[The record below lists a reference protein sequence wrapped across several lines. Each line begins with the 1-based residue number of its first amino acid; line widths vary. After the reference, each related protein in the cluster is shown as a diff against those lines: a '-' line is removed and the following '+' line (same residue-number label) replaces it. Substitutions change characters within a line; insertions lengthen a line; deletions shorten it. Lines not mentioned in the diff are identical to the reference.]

1 MAAPPLLSISDIGV
15 NLGDRWLLR
24 HVDLSLSAGDR
35 LALVGRNGAGK
46 SSLMKLIAGS
56 QEPDEG
62 SRWVAPGVQVA
73 YLPQTPTF
81 SGSMSLASYV
91 IQGLKNERENG
102 PENGPE
108 NGLGRDE
115 NISDSMHRADAMLM
129 RMNMDPARMTDG
141 LSGGERRRVSLAR
154 ALITNPDILL
164 LDEPTNHLDLPTI
177 EWLEGLLK
185 ERGGALVLI
194 SHDRAFLRSL
204 GNGII
209 WINQGNLRRREGAF
223 EQFEDWSEGIMTE
236 ESVRLR
242 KLDKRIAD
250 ETRWSHQGISARRK
264 RNQGRMRELAELRVQ
279 RIRDGGNMSRQMS
292 MTTGNAG
299 GGGQVVLEAR
309 NITITVPG
317 AIPQDEPHMLV
328 SHFNAIVKRG
338 DRLGIVGPNG
348 AGKSTLLRVMLG
360 EMEPSAGHVKIGFGL
375 LPAYFDQNRTQLNP
389 DANPWTTLCPDG
401 GETVE
406 VGGKPR
412 HVTSYLRDFLF
423 DDHKMTQRVGTL
435 SGGEQNR
442 LMLARIFAQPH
453 NFLVLDEPTNDLD
466 LESMDLLQEVVA
478 DYDGTVMIVSHD
490 RDFLDRTVSG
500 VLAFEEQGRITPHA
514 GGYSDYLSR
523 RTALAKADS
532 KQRKAKKKPAQ
543 EKPSGPQ
550 KERLS
555 YKQTYLLKTLPEE
568 MSRLEAAIAT
578 AAEKLGD
585 MTFFAKDPDAYQA
598 LSAQM
603 DADNTAFCEAEE
615 MWLEL
620 EILRETI
627 EDNPS

>member
-91 IQGLKNERENG
+91 IQGLENG

-129 RMNMDPARMTDG
+129 RMNMEPARMTDG

-154 ALITNPDILL
+154 VLITNPDILL

-279 RIRDGGNMSRQMS
+279 RIRDGGSMSRQMS
-292 MTTGNAG
+292 MTTGNAE

-523 RTALAKADS
+523 HTALAKADS

>member
-102 PENGPE
+102 PENG
-108 NGLGRDE
+108 LGRNE

-279 RIRDGGNMSRQMS
+279 RIRDGGSMSRQMS
-292 MTTGNAG
+292 MTTGNAE

>member
-91 IQGLKNERENG
+91 IQGL
-102 PENGPE
+102 E

-279 RIRDGGNMSRQMS
+279 RIRDGGSMSRQMS
-292 MTTGNAG
+292 MTTGNAE

-627 EDNPS
+627 EDNSS

>member
-91 IQGLKNERENG
+91 IQGLKNE
-102 PENGPE
+102 PE

-279 RIRDGGNMSRQMS
+279 RIRDGGSMSRQMS
-292 MTTGNAG
+292 MTTGNAE

>member
-91 IQGLKNERENG
+91 IQGLKNER
-102 PENGPE
+102 ENGPE

-279 RIRDGGNMSRQMS
+279 RIRDGGSMSRQMS
-292 MTTGNAG
+292 MTTGNAE

-317 AIPQDEPHMLV
+317 AIPQDKPHMLV

>member
-91 IQGLKNERENG
+91 IQGLK
-102 PENGPE
+102 NGPE

-279 RIRDGGNMSRQMS
+279 RIRDGGSMSRQMS
-292 MTTGNAG
+292 MTTGNAE

-317 AIPQDEPHMLV
+317 ATPQDEPHMLV

-466 LESMDLLQEVVA
+466 LESIDLLQEVVA

>member
-24 HVDLSLSAGDR
+24 HIDLSLSAGDR

-81 SGSMSLASYV
+81 SSSMSLASYV
-91 IQGLKNERENG
+91 IQGLENE
-102 PENGPE
+102 PE
-108 NGLGRDE
+108 NGLERDE
-115 NISDSMHRADAMLM
+115 DISDSTHRADAMLM

-154 ALITNPDILL
+154 VLITNPDILL

-279 RIRDGGNMSRQMS
+279 RIRDGGSMSRQMS
-292 MTTGNAG
+292 MTTGNAE

-523 RTALAKADS
+523 HTALAKADS

>member
-91 IQGLKNERENG
+91 IQGLKNERENE

-279 RIRDGGNMSRQMS
+279 RIRDGGSMSRQMS
-292 MTTGNAG
+292 MTTGNAE

-309 NITITVPG
+309 NITITVPD
-317 AIPQDEPHMLV
+317 AIPQVEPHMLV

-423 DDHKMTQRVGTL
+423 DDHKMTQRIGTL

>member
-91 IQGLKNERENG
+91 IQGLKNE

-108 NGLGRDE
+108 NRLGRDE

-279 RIRDGGNMSRQMS
+279 RIRDGGSMSRQMS
-292 MTTGNAG
+292 MTTGNAE

>member
-91 IQGLKNERENG
+91 IQGLKNE

-154 ALITNPDILL
+154 ALVTNPDILL

-279 RIRDGGNMSRQMS
+279 RIRDGGSMSRQMS
-292 MTTGNAG
+292 MTTGNAE

-532 KQRKAKKKPAQ
+532 KQRKAKKKQAQ

>member
-62 SRWVAPGVQVA
+62 RRWVAPGVQVA

-91 IQGLKNERENG
+91 IQGLENERENG
-102 PENGPE
+102 PK

-129 RMNMDPARMTDG
+129 RMEMDPARMTDG

-185 ERGGALVLI
+185 ERGGALILI

-279 RIRDGGNMSRQMS
+279 RIRDGGSMSRQMS
-292 MTTGNAG
+292 MTTGNAE

-317 AIPQDEPHMLV
+317 ATPQDEPHMLV

-360 EMEPSAGHVKIGFGL
+360 EMEPSAGHVKIGLGL

-412 HVTSYLRDFLF
+412 HVTSYLHDFLF

-478 DYDGTVMIVSHD
+478 DYDGTVMVVSHD

-627 EDNPS
+627 EGNPS

>member
-91 IQGLKNERENG
+91 IQGLKNE

-279 RIRDGGNMSRQMS
+279 RIRDGGSMSRQMS
-292 MTTGNAG
+292 MTTGNAE

-309 NITITVPG
+309 NITITVPD

>member
-91 IQGLKNERENG
+91 IQGLKNER
-102 PENGPE
+102 ENGPE

-279 RIRDGGNMSRQMS
+279 RIRDGGSMSRQMS
-292 MTTGNAG
+292 MTTGNAE

>member
-1 MAAPPLLSISDIGV
+1 MAAPPLLSISDNGV

-73 YLPQTPTF
+73 YLPQIPTF
-81 SGSMSLASYV
+81 AGSMSLASYV
-91 IQGLKNERENG
+91 IQGLENR
-102 PENGPE
+102 
-108 NGLGRDE
+108 LGKDDD
-115 NISDSMHRADAMLM
+115 ISSRTHQADAMLM

-141 LSGGERRRVSLAR
+141 LSGGDRRRVSLAR
-154 ALITNPDILL
+154 ALVTDPDILL

-209 WINQGNLRRREGAF
+209 WINQGKLRRREGAF
-223 EQFEDWSEGIMTE
+223 DQFEDWSEGIMTE
-236 ESVRLR
+236 EAVRLR

-264 RNQGRMRELAELRVQ
+264 RNQGRMRELAEMRLQ
-279 RIRDGGNMSRQMS
+279 RARDGGNLSRQMA
-292 MTTGNAG
+292 MTTGNAE

-317 AIPQDEPHMLV
+317 APPQDEPHILV
-328 SHFNAIVKRG
+328 SQFNAIVKRG

-360 EMEPSAGHVKIGFGL
+360 EMAPSAGHVKIGFGL

-406 VGGKPR
+406 VGGKSR

-423 DDHKMTQRVGTL
+423 DDYKMTQRVGTL

-490 RDFLDRTVSG
+490 RDFLDRTVSDI
-500 VLAFEEQGRITPHA
+500 LAFEQQGSITPHA

-523 RTALAKADS
+523 RTALSKADS
-532 KQRKAKKKPAQ
+532 KQRKAKKKPTQ

-568 MSRLEAAIAT
+568 MSRLEAAIAD
-578 AAEKLGD
+578 AAKKLSD
-585 MTFFAKDPDAYQA
+585 MSFFEKDPAAYQA

-603 DADNTAFCEAEE
+603 DADNTAFSEAEE

-627 EDNPS
+627 EDNTS

>member
-24 HVDLSLSAGDR
+24 HIDLSLSAGDR

-102 PENGPE
+102 PENG
-108 NGLGRDE
+108 LGRDE

-154 ALITNPDILL
+154 ALVTNPDILL

-279 RIRDGGNMSRQMS
+279 RIRDGGSMSRQMS
-292 MTTGNAG
+292 MTTGNAE

-317 AIPQDEPHMLV
+317 AIPQDKPHMLV

-401 GETVE
+401 GESVE

-532 KQRKAKKKPAQ
+532 KQRKAKKKQAQ

>member
-91 IQGLKNERENG
+91 IQGLKNE

-279 RIRDGGNMSRQMS
+279 RIRDGGSMSRQMS
-292 MTTGNAG
+292 MTTGNAE

-532 KQRKAKKKPAQ
+532 KQRKAKKKQAQ

>member
-1 MAAPPLLSISDIGV
+1 MAAPPLLSISDNGV

-81 SGSMSLASYV
+81 AGSMSLASYV
-91 IQGLKNERENG
+91 IQGLENR
-102 PENGPE
+102 
-108 NGLGRDE
+108 LGKDDD
-115 NISDSMHRADAMLM
+115 ISSRIHQADAMLM

-154 ALITNPDILL
+154 ALITDPDILL

-209 WINQGNLRRREGAF
+209 WINQGKLRRREGAF
-223 EQFEDWSEGIMTE
+223 DQFEDWSEGIMTE
-236 ESVRLR
+236 EAVRLR

-264 RNQGRMRELAELRVQ
+264 RNQGRMRELAEMRLQ
-279 RIRDGGNMSRQMS
+279 RARDGGNVSRQMA
-292 MTTGNAG
+292 MTTGNAE

-309 NITITVPG
+309 NITITVPSVP
-317 AIPQDEPHMLV
+317 PQDEPHILV

-360 EMEPSAGHVKIGFGL
+360 EMAPSAGHVKIGFGL

-406 VGGKPR
+406 VGGKSR

-423 DDHKMTQRVGTL
+423 DDYKMTQRVGTL

-500 VLAFEEQGRITPHA
+500 VLAFEQQGSITPHA

-523 RTALAKADS
+523 RTALSKADS
-532 KQRKAKKKPAQ
+532 KQRKAKKKPTQ

-568 MSRLEAAIAT
+568 MSRLETAIVDAE
-578 AAEKLGD
+578 EKLSD
-585 MTFFAKDPDAYQA
+585 MSFFEKDPAAYQA

-603 DADNTAFCEAEE
+603 DADNTAFSEAEE

-627 EDNPS
+627 EDNTS

>member
-24 HVDLSLSAGDR
+24 HIDLSLSAGDR

-91 IQGLKNERENG
+91 IQGLENER
-102 PENGPE
+102 ENGPE

-279 RIRDGGNMSRQMS
+279 RIRDGGSMSRQMS
-292 MTTGNAG
+292 MTTGNAE

-317 AIPQDEPHMLV
+317 AIPQDKPHMLV

>member
-81 SGSMSLASYV
+81 SSSMSLASYV
-91 IQGLKNERENG
+91 IQGLENER
-102 PENGPE
+102 E

-115 NISDSMHRADAMLM
+115 NISDNMHRADTMLM

-209 WINQGNLRRREGAF
+209 WINQGNLRRREGVF

-279 RIRDGGNMSRQMS
+279 RIRDGGSMSRQMS
-292 MTTGNAG
+292 MTTGNAE

-523 RTALAKADS
+523 RTALTKADS

-598 LSAQM
+598 LSTQM

-615 MWLEL
+615 MWLVL

>member
-24 HVDLSLSAGDR
+24 HIDLSLSAGDR

-102 PENGPE
+102 PENG
-108 NGLGRDE
+108 LGRDE

-154 ALITNPDILL
+154 ALVTNPDILL

-279 RIRDGGNMSRQMS
+279 RIRDGGSMSRQMS
-292 MTTGNAG
+292 MTTGNAE

-317 AIPQDEPHMLV
+317 AIPQDKPHMLV

-466 LESMDLLQEVVA
+466 LESIDLLQEVVA

-627 EDNPS
+627 EDNPF

>member
-1 MAAPPLLSISDIGV
+1 MAAPPLLSISDNGV

-81 SGSMSLASYV
+81 AGSMSLASYV
-91 IQGLKNERENG
+91 IQGLENR
-102 PENGPE
+102 
-108 NGLGRDE
+108 LGKDDD
-115 NISDSMHRADAMLM
+115 ISSRTHQADAMLM

-154 ALITNPDILL
+154 ALITDPDILL

-209 WINQGNLRRREGAF
+209 WINQGKLRRREGAF
-223 EQFEDWSEGIMTE
+223 DQFEDWSEGIMTE
-236 ESVRLR
+236 EAVRLR

-264 RNQGRMRELAELRVQ
+264 RNQGRMRELAEMRLQ
-279 RIRDGGNMSRQMS
+279 RARDGGNVSRQMA
-292 MTTGNAG
+292 MTTGNAE

-317 AIPQDEPHMLV
+317 TPPQDEPHILV

-360 EMEPSAGHVKIGFGL
+360 EIAPSAGHVKIGFGL

-406 VGGKPR
+406 VGGKSR

-423 DDHKMTQRVGTL
+423 DDYKMTQRVGTL

-500 VLAFEEQGRITPHA
+500 ILAFEQQGSITPHA

-523 RTALAKADS
+523 RTALSKADS
-532 KQRKAKKKPAQ
+532 KQRKAKKKPTQ

-568 MSRLEAAIAT
+568 MSRLEVAIAD
-578 AAEKLGD
+578 AAEKLSD
-585 MTFFAKDPDAYQA
+585 MSFFEKDPAAYQA

-603 DADNTAFCEAEE
+603 DADNTAFSEAEE
-615 MWLEL
+615 MWLDL

-627 EDNPS
+627 EDNTS

>member
-24 HVDLSLSAGDR
+24 HVDLSLSTGDR
-35 LALVGRNGAGK
+35 LALVGRNGSGK

-81 SGSMSLASYV
+81 SGSMNLASYV
-91 IQGLKNERENG
+91 IQGLENERENG
-102 PENGPE
+102 AE

-209 WINQGNLRRREGAF
+209 WINQGNLRCREGAF

-279 RIRDGGNMSRQMS
+279 RIRDGGIMSRQMS
-292 MTTGNAG
+292 MITGNAE

-360 EMEPSAGHVKIGFGL
+360 EIEPSAGHVKIGFGL

-442 LMLARIFAQPH
+442 LMLARIFSQPH

>member
-91 IQGLKNERENG
+91 IQGLKNE

-279 RIRDGGNMSRQMS
+279 RIRDGGSMSRQMS
-292 MTTGNAG
+292 MTTGNAE

-317 AIPQDEPHMLV
+317 AIPQNEPHMLV

>member
-91 IQGLKNERENG
+91 IQGLKNE

-279 RIRDGGNMSRQMS
+279 RIRDGGSMSRQMS
-292 MTTGNAG
+292 MTTGNAE

-317 AIPQDEPHMLV
+317 AIPQDKPHMLV

>member
-24 HVDLSLSAGDR
+24 HIDLSLSAGDR

-91 IQGLKNERENG
+91 IQGLKNER
-102 PENGPE
+102 ENGPE

-279 RIRDGGNMSRQMS
+279 RIRDGGSMSRQMS
-292 MTTGNAG
+292 MTTGNAE

>member
-1 MAAPPLLSISDIGV
+1 MAVPPLLSISDIGV

-91 IQGLKNERENG
+91 IQGLKNER
-102 PENGPE
+102 E

-279 RIRDGGNMSRQMS
+279 RIRDGGSMSRQMS
-292 MTTGNAG
+292 MTTGNAE

-317 AIPQDEPHMLV
+317 ATPQDEPHMLV

-360 EMEPSAGHVKIGFGL
+360 EMEPNAGHVKIGFGL

-543 EKPSGPQ
+543 EKPTGPQ

>member
-24 HVDLSLSAGDR
+24 HIDLSLSAGDR

-81 SGSMSLASYV
+81 SSSMSLASYV
-91 IQGLKNERENG
+91 IQGLENE
-102 PENGPE
+102 PE
-108 NGLGRDE
+108 NGLERDE
-115 NISDSMHRADAMLM
+115 DISDSTHRADAMLM

-154 ALITNPDILL
+154 ALIANPDILL

-279 RIRDGGNMSRQMS
+279 RIRDGGSMSRQMS
-292 MTTGNAG
+292 MTTGNAE

-317 AIPQDEPHMLV
+317 AIPQDKPHMLV

-532 KQRKAKKKPAQ
+532 KQRKAKKKPAH
-543 EKPSGPQ
+543 EKPSGLQ

>member
-91 IQGLKNERENG
+91 IQGLK
-102 PENGPE
+102 NGPE

-242 KLDKRIAD
+242 KLDKLIAD

-279 RIRDGGNMSRQMS
+279 RIRDGGSMSRQMS
-292 MTTGNAG
+292 MTTGNAE

-317 AIPQDEPHMLV
+317 ATPQDEPHMLV

-360 EMEPSAGHVKIGFGL
+360 EMEPNAGHVKIGFGL

-532 KQRKAKKKPAQ
+532 KQRKAKKKSAQ
-543 EKPSGPQ
+543 EKPTGPQ

>member
-62 SRWVAPGVQVA
+62 RRWVAPGVQVA

-81 SGSMSLASYV
+81 SSSMSLASYV
-91 IQGLKNERENG
+91 IQGLENER
-102 PENGPE
+102 ENGPE

-185 ERGGALVLI
+185 ERGGALVII

-223 EQFEDWSEGIMTE
+223 EQFEDWSEGILTE

-279 RIRDGGNMSRQMS
+279 RIRDGGSMSRQMS
-292 MTTGNAG
+292 MTTGNAE

-317 AIPQDEPHMLV
+317 ATPQDEPHMLV

-585 MTFFAKDPDAYQA
+585 MTFFAKDPDAYQV

-615 MWLEL
+615 IWLEL

>member
-91 IQGLKNERENG
+91 IQGL
-102 PENGPE
+102 ENGPE

-279 RIRDGGNMSRQMS
+279 RIRDGGSMSRQMS
-292 MTTGNAG
+292 MTTGNAE

-543 EKPSGPQ
+543 EKPSSPQ

-585 MTFFAKDPDAYQA
+585 MNFFAKDPDAYQA

>member
-81 SGSMSLASYV
+81 SSSMSLASYV
-91 IQGLKNERENG
+91 IQGLENE
-102 PENGPE
+102 PE
-108 NGLGRDE
+108 NGLERDE
-115 NISDSMHRADAMLM
+115 DISDSMHRADAMLM

-279 RIRDGGNMSRQMS
+279 RIRDGGSMSRQMS
-292 MTTGNAG
+292 MTTGNAE

-532 KQRKAKKKPAQ
+532 KQRKAKKKSAH
-543 EKPSGPQ
+543 EKPPGLQ

>member
-102 PENGPE
+102 PENG
-108 NGLGRDE
+108 LGRDE
-115 NISDSMHRADAMLM
+115 NISDSMHQADAMLM

-279 RIRDGGNMSRQMS
+279 RIRDGGSMSRQMS
-292 MTTGNAG
+292 MTTGNAE

-523 RTALAKADS
+523 RTALAKTDS

-568 MSRLEAAIAT
+568 MSRLEATIAT

>member
-91 IQGLKNERENG
+91 IQGLKNE

-154 ALITNPDILL
+154 ALVTNPDILL

-279 RIRDGGNMSRQMS
+279 RIRDGGSMSRQMS
-292 MTTGNAG
+292 MTTGNAE

-317 AIPQDEPHMLV
+317 AIPQDKPHMLV

-401 GETVE
+401 GESVE

-627 EDNPS
+627 EDNPF

>member
-91 IQGLKNERENG
+91 IQGLTNER
-102 PENGPE
+102 ENGPE

-279 RIRDGGNMSRQMS
+279 RIRDGGSMSRQMS
-292 MTTGNAG
+292 MTTGNAE

-532 KQRKAKKKPAQ
+532 KQRKATKKPAQ
-543 EKPSGPQ
+543 EQPSGPQ

>member
-91 IQGLKNERENG
+91 IQGLKNERENER
-102 PENGPE
+102 ENGPE

-279 RIRDGGNMSRQMS
+279 RIRDGGSMSRQMS
-292 MTTGNAG
+292 MTTGNAE

>member
-91 IQGLKNERENG
+91 IQGL
-102 PENGPE
+102 E

-264 RNQGRMRELAELRVQ
+264 RNQGRMRELAELRLQ
-279 RIRDGGNMSRQMS
+279 RIRDGGSMSRQMS
-292 MTTGNAG
+292 MTTGNAE

>member
-91 IQGLKNERENG
+91 VQGL
-102 PENGPE
+102 ENGPE

-279 RIRDGGNMSRQMS
+279 RIRDGGSMSRQMS
-292 MTTGNAG
+292 MTTGNAE

-317 AIPQDEPHMLV
+317 ATPQDEPHMLV

-360 EMEPSAGHVKIGFGL
+360 EIEPSAGHVKIGFGL

-543 EKPSGPQ
+543 EKPASPQ

-555 YKQTYLLKTLPEE
+555 YKQTYLLKTLPED

>member
-91 IQGLKNERENG
+91 IQGLKNE

-279 RIRDGGNMSRQMS
+279 RIRDGGSMSRQMS
-292 MTTGNAG
+292 MTTGNAE

-406 VGGKPR
+406 VGAKPR

-615 MWLEL
+615 LWLEL